1 MNDLSKL
8 IKLIINDLLAAKN
21 KLKKMS
27 PFFKNVFAILIGL
40 VSFFLIVILGLSLV
54 NNGTFLEICRDIP
67 TRICIV
73 LSRILTFEFGELPY
87 ADRPYNAFRW
97 YMDFGICKT
106 YYETI
111 NYLSEFIN
119 GIARLGVL
127 LFAFNGGVAG
137 VNLTKNFFNK
147 KS

>member
-54 NNGTFLEICRDIP
+54 NNGTILQICQDIP

-73 LSRILTFEFGELPY
+73 ISRILTLEFGDLNPSGY
-87 ADRPYNAFRW
+87 YYWADY
-97 YMDFGICKT
+97 FGICRN
-106 YYETI
+106 YYYGI
-111 NYLSEFIN
+111 DYLSAFIN
-119 GIARLGVL
+119 GIARLVVL
-127 LFAFNGGVAG
+127 VFAFYGGVAG
-137 VNLTKNFFNK
+137 VNLTKIVFNK